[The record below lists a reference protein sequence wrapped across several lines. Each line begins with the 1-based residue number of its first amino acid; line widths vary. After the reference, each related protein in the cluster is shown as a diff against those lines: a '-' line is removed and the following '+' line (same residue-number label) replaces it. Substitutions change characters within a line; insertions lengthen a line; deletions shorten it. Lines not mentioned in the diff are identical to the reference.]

1 MRIRKHGGLVD
12 VDSDGNVVI
21 TPWTGKAVLTTLSG
35 AAFGVPAAATVSAST
50 TGDGRDF
57 TTVLT
62 LTNFIVGALAG
73 AAAALG
79 VGNKVFTFPAGAHIH
94 YATYMSLGLTAAGT
108 TKTPDL
114 GIGSVIAS
122 GAVAVLGGTA
132 TFEDYITGQTAA
144 DIAGTPAVKTSV
156 ATAGALTGISINE
169 AASVKDVFVNAA
181 ATWSAN
187 NTGNLTASG
196 RITLRWT
203 KLS

>member
-1 MRIRKHGGLVD
+1 MRIRKHGGVID
-12 VDSDGNVVI
+12 VDANGNIVL
-21 TPWTGKAVLTTLSG
+21 TPFTGKSVLVGLSG
-35 AAFGVPAAATVSAST
+35 SPYGVAGAATVSVAT

-73 AAAALG
+73 AAAALAL
-79 VGNKVFTFPAGAHIH
+79 GNKVFTFPAGAHLH
-94 YATYMSLGLTAAGT
+94 YASYMSIGLTAVGT
-108 TKTPDL
+108 TKTPDV
-114 GIGSVIAS
+114 GVGSVIAS

-156 ATAGALTGISINE
+156 ATAGALTGISVNE
-169 AASVKDVFVNAA
+169 AASVKDVFLNAA

-187 NTGNLTASG
+187 NTGNLLANG
-196 RITLRWT
+196 KITLKWT

>member
-12 VDSDGNVVI
+12 VDKDGNVVI
-21 TPWTGKAVLTTLSG
+21 SPFAGKAVQISLSG
-35 AAFGVPAAATVSAST
+35 SSYGVAGAATVSVAT
-50 TGDGRDF
+50 VGDGRDF

-79 VGNKVFTFPAGAHIH
+79 IGSKVFTFPAGAHIH
-94 YATYMSLGLTAAGT
+94 YVSYMSLGLTAAGT

-144 DIAGTPAVKTSV
+144 DIAGTAAVKTSV

-169 AASVKDVFVNAA
+169 VGSVKDVFVNAA

-196 RITLRWT
+196 TITFKWT